1 MALHICGNYDN
12 VNLILSSRRKDVL
25 NKVADECRQKRSSN
39 EVKIL
44 PLDLADIN
52 NLASKAQ
59 EALSLFG
66 CVDILVNNGGVS
78 TRSMA
83 RDTSFD
89 VDEFVL
95 KVDFLSHVSLTKAL
109 LPSWEQRTDGNFNP
123 MIINTSSVA
132 GKLGAPV
139 RTSYCAAKHAMLG
152 WFDALRI
159 EQLLLGKPIDILN
172 VVLGST
178 RTNIARNALVESVND
193 TFGGSDRNIE
203 SGLESEV
210 VVKKV
215 LAAAHAQRQEVW
227 IAPKKELLLLYV
239 NQYMPGL
246 AKRLMFKSIARQ
258 YAVCKVSPINN

>member
-1 MALHICGNYDN
+1 MALHICSNYDN
-12 VNLILSSRRKDVL
+12 VNLILSSRRRDVL
-25 NKVADECRQKRSSN
+25 KEVADECLQKRSSN
-39 EVKIL
+39 KVMIL
-44 PLDLADIN
+44 PLDLEDIS
-52 NLASKAQ
+52 NLPSMAK
-59 EALSLFG
+59 EVLSLFG
-66 CVDILVNNGGVS
+66 HVDILVNNGGVS

-83 RDTSFD
+83 KDTSFD

-109 LPSWEQRTDGNFNP
+109 LPIWELRSDTSVKP

-132 GKLGAPV
+132 GKIGAPV

-178 RTNIARNALVESVND
+178 RTNIARNALVKSVND
-193 TFGGSDRNIE
+193 TFRSSDANIDC
-203 SGLESEV
+203 GLETDV

-215 LAAAHAQRQEVW
+215 LAAAHAQRHEIW
-227 IAPKKELLLLYV
+227 IAPKKELLLLYL
-239 NQYMPGL
+239 NQYLPGL
-246 AKRLMFKSIARQ
+246 AKRLMFKSIAKQ
-258 YAVCKVSPINN
+258 YAVCRTSQS